1 MSGVVQ
7 SCKKGSMLE
16 GVTGFYIQKMIK
28 RLSGKISAWSLVG
41 GLTDVIDFGVHIGV
55 TFAPVL
61 PIIIIKSLVHTIQLV
76 FVFIIAFEIPIKI
89 IQVLEK
95 RSSYART
102 NLNVCKRS
110 SLTILDKKLDLLRPN
125 AKTIR
130 TNYFE
135 RPVNEVSKP
144 KELGQN
150 FPGYKFNGQFKQFW
164 PKPVFSC

>member
-16 GVTGFYIQKMIK
+16 GVTGFYIQKIIK
-28 RLSGKISAWSLVG
+28 RLSGKISTWSLVG
-41 GLTDVIDFGVHIGV
+41 GLADVIDFGVHIGV

-76 FVFIIAFEIPIKI
+76 FVFIIVFEIPIKT

-95 RSSYART
+95 RRSYARA
-102 NLNVCKRS
+102 NLNMCRRS

-125 AKTIR
+125 QGSSLSEGALAANT
-130 TNYFE
+130 T
-135 RPVNEVSKP
+135 
-144 KELGQN
+144 
-150 FPGYKFNGQFKQFW
+150 
-164 PKPVFSC
+164 

>member
-55 TFAPVL
+55 TFAPIV
-61 PIIIIKSLVHTIQLV
+61 IIKSLVHTIQLV
-76 FVFIIAFEIPIKI
+76 FVFVIVFEISIKT

-95 RSSYART
+95 RSSYARA
-102 NLNVCKRS
+102 NFNMCRRS
-110 SLTILDKKLDLLRPN
+110 SLTIFNKKLDLLRPN

-130 TNYFE
+130 INYFE